1 MGLAVDIAPERGI
14 SDWCGRE
21 AGWLPVGCGPAYR
34 QLRLGD
40 EGGDDRVGQL
50 DVAFVADVA
59 QRGAG
64 QTGVPDVEGDT
75 PRRVYGLL
83 ERASRLQVGRRRQRK
98 VDTTGADMAVF
109 VGDAD
114 TSPEDAMGLGAAG
127 GAV

>member
-14 SDWCGRE
+14 SGWCGRE

-50 DVAFVADVA
+50 DVAFIADVA

-75 PRRVYGLL
+75 PRRVYGVLD
-83 ERASRLQVGRRRQRK
+83 RAQGVQVGWLRRRE
-98 VDTTGADMAVF
+98 VHPTVADVSLF
-109 VGDAD
+109 VGDAVISAED
-114 TSPEDAMGLGAAG
+114 DMRSEEHTS
-127 GAV
+127 